1 MTLQTHGA
9 GTVLGSLG
17 GWFPRGSTLPES
29 QWRVRHRAVT
39 WLLLFHAVVF
49 AVASVAKGLP
59 LTDVLSNVSVPALGA
74 FAASRGSLSRA
85 ARSGIGAVSLMLSSA
100 VVVHLMNGSIEGHF
114 HFFVMI
120 PVVAL
125 YENWVP
131 FGLAVGVVLVH
142 HGIIGTLAPTAV
154 YDHRGAI
161 EHPWRWAF
169 VHAFFFA
176 TACIGAIINWKL
188 HETARSAEQSLT
200 ARVRHQ
206 ANHDALTGLPNRA
219 QLLDHAAALLADPT
233 LRGEPLSVLLVDL
246 DRFKDVNDVLGHA
259 SGDVLLSRVGPL
271 MAGAVRGDD
280 LLCRL
285 GGDEFA
291 AILPRC
297 DEATAVAVAKRLLEL
312 ISVTMDIDGVL
323 LNVEASVGIA
333 VSPHFDEGDI
343 DTLLRHADIAM
354 YTAKRARHGYQVYEA
369 DQDTAT
375 RERLNLLGEMRQGIL
390 RDEFVLH
397 YQPKL
402 TLADNQLI
410 GVEALARW
418 NHPTRGLIAP
428 GEFIPVAESTGLIV
442 PFTLHVLRKAIEQVA
457 RWQAGGTQLSV
468 AVNLS
473 PRCLAE
479 VDLTDQVLG
488 LLAAYGVA
496 PSLLELEITEN
507 TLAHD
512 PERALAT
519 LTELHDAGIR
529 ISIDDFG
536 TGYSSMSYLKRL
548 PVSELKVDRS
558 FVMGM
563 LSNLDDG
570 ILVRSVVDLG
580 HNLGLTVVAEGVEDQ
595 ETLEALAAV
604 GCDVAQGYHL
614 GRPMDSS
621 AFQSWCD
628 ARTVSAAV
636 A

>member
-1 MTLQTHGA
+1 MTLLATA
-9 GTVLGSLG
+9 GRTVLGAIRA
-17 GWFPRGSTLPES
+17 WFPRGSTLPEA
-29 QWRVRHRAVT
+29 QWQVRHRAVT
-39 WLLLFHAVVF
+39 WLLVFHAAVF
-49 AVASVAKGLP
+49 AVASLAKGLP
-59 LTDVLSNVSVPALGA
+59 AADVLTNVAVPTLGA
-74 FAASRGSLSRA
+74 FAASRGSLSRG
-85 ARSGIGAVSLMLSSA
+85 ARSCVASVSLMLSSA

-125 YENWVP
+125 YEDWVP
-131 FGLAVGVVLVH
+131 FGLAVGVVLIH
-142 HGIIGTLAPTAV
+142 HGVIGTLAPTSV
-154 YDHRGAI
+154 YDHRGAL

-176 TACIGAIINWKL
+176 SACVGAIINWKL
-188 HETARSAEQSLT
+188 HESARSAEACLT

-206 ANHDALTGLPNRA
+206 AHHDPLTGLPNRT
-219 QLLDHAAALLADPT
+219 QLLEHATALLADPAR
-233 LRGEPLSVLLVDL
+233 RGDPMAVLLVDL

-271 MAGAVRGDD
+271 MAGVVRGDD

-291 AILPRC
+291 AVLPGC

-323 LNVEASVGIA
+323 LNVEASVGVA
-333 VSPHFDEGDI
+333 VTPELGDGDI
-343 DTLLRHADIAM
+343 DTLLRQADIAM
-354 YTAKRARHGYQVYEA
+354 YTAKRARSGFAVYEA
-369 DQDTAT
+369 DQDTST
-375 RERLNLLGEMRQGIL
+375 RERLNLLGEMRQALL

-397 YQPKL
+397 FQPKL
-402 TLADNQLI
+402 TLADNRLI

-418 NHPTRGLIAP
+418 QHPVRGLLSPA
-428 GEFIPVAESTGLIV
+428 EFIPVAESTGLIV
-442 PFTLHVLRKAIEQVA
+442 PFTLQILRKALEQVA
-457 RWQAGGTQLSV
+457 EWQDGDAPLSI

-479 VDLTDQVLG
+479 LDLTAQVLG
-488 LLAAYGVA
+488 MLSTYGVA

-512 PERALAT
+512 PDRALAT
-519 LTELHDAGIR
+519 LTELHDAGIM

-563 LSNLDDG
+563 LTNLDDDV
-570 ILVRSVVDLG
+570 LVRSVVDLG
-580 HNLGLTVVAEGVEDQ
+580 HNLGLIVVAEGVEDQ

-614 GRPMDSS
+614 GRPMDGG
-621 AFQSWCD
+621 AFEAWRD
-628 ARTVSAAV
+628 ARSARLAV